1 MLQRIENLPREIWG
15 VRAIG
20 KVSKSDYDSTM
31 LPELDAA
38 RRDGHRLRLLYQFGS
53 EFEGFT
59 AGGAW
64 EDARL
69 GVQYLRLFERCAV
82 VTDIDWI
89 RTATKAAAA
98 IMPCPVKVF
107 ANGEWNEAVAW
118 LSAELQPSV
127 SYRMLPDRG
136 VLVIEPH
143 GPLSAHDFDVLSAE
157 TDAWIES
164 GDSPLT
170 GIVIHARR
178 FQAGRTSEACSA
190 TSVSCETT
198 TAKSHAWPCPPTR
211 RWPESPPA
219 SSITSW
225 RRRRSATTTRISTA
239 PLRGRAGAPNG
250 RSTPRRRAL
259 LTCNRHGARRSRTA
273 EVSGAFAVRPE
284 GGSG

>member
-1 MLQRIENLPREIWG
+1 MLQRIENLPHEIWG
-15 VRAIG
+15 IRAIG

-38 RRDGHRLRLLYQFGS
+38 RRDGHRLRFLYQFGP

-98 IMPCPVKVF
+98 MMPCPVKVF
-107 ANGEWNEAVAW
+107 ANGEWNQAVAW

-143 GPLSAHDFDVLSAE
+143 GPLGAHDFDVLSAE
-157 TDAWIES
+157 ADAWIES
-164 GDSPLT
+164 GDAPLT
-170 GIVIHARR
+170 GIVIHARHFPGWENLGSVLRHIR
-178 FQAGRTSEACSA
+178 FVRDHHRKIARVALSTDAAMAGIAAGLVDHFVEAKTKRYDYEDLGCAITWASGRTERAPD
-190 TSVSCETT
+190 TET
-198 TAKSHAWPCPPTR
+198 P
-211 RWPESPPA
+211 
-219 SSITSW
+219 
-225 RRRRSATTTRISTA
+225 RSA
-239 PLRGRAGAPNG
+239 
-250 RSTPRRRAL
+250 
-259 LTCNRHGARRSRTA
+259 H
-273 EVSGAFAVRPE
+273 V
-284 GGSG
+284 